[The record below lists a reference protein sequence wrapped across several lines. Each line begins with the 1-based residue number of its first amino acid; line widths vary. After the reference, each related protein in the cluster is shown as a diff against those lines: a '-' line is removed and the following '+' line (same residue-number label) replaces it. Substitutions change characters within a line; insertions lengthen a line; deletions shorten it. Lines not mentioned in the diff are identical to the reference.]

1 MNARTVRLISF
12 VVPAV
17 LAVACGR
24 AASPTAPASI
34 PAPSAAVDTTV
45 VAPASASPHASEQI
59 VFSGVV
65 FGALVNSVTTP
76 IGYWIWCSGDD
87 AGAAG
92 AQNLHSVCAGS
103 MRFDALNLT
112 RGVSGTISEPEEG
125 IYAMA
130 VSSTDGAVNC
140 TLRNASA
147 TLVSGPRNTVLVSC
161 TAPVG
166 GGTSTDGVVN
176 VTGPGH

>member
-1 MNARTVRLISF
+1 MFAL
-12 VVPAV
+12 VVPVV

-24 AASPTAPASI
+24 TSSPTAPAPVQASL
-34 PAPSAAVDTTV
+34 AGSGSA
-45 VAPASASPHASEQI
+45 VAPPAAGSSHASEQI

-65 FGALVNSVTTP
+65 FGAQVQNVTTP

-87 AGAAG
+87 AGATGVENPHA
-92 AQNLHSVCAGS
+92 VCAGS

-112 RGVSGTISEPEEG
+112 RGISGTISEPQQG
-125 IYAMA
+125 IYVMA

-140 TLRNASA
+140 KLQNASA
-147 TLVSGPRNTVLVSC
+147 ALVSGPRNTVLVSC
-161 TAPVG
+161 SAPAG

-176 VTGPGH
+176 VTGPTH

>member
-1 MNARTVRLISF
+1 MNARPVRMIPL
-12 VVPAV
+12 VVLLV
-17 LAVACGR
+17 LAVACSSTS
-24 AASPTAPASI
+24 SPTAPASI
-34 PAPSAAVDTTV
+34 QAPSAAAGATGGQSGVG
-45 VAPASASPHASEQI
+45 SSHASEQI

-65 FGALVNSVTTP
+65 FGAQVNNVTTP

-87 AGAAG
+87 AGATDVP
-92 AQNLHSVCAGS
+92 NLHAVCAGS

-112 RGVSGTISEPEEG
+112 RGVSGTISEQSG

-130 VSSTDGAVNC
+130 VSSTDGVVQC

-147 TLVSGPRNTVLVSC
+147 ALVSGPYNTVLVSC
-161 TAPVG
+161 SAPVG
-166 GGTSTDGVVN
+166 GGTSTDGVVK